1 MPMKYDALNLQVSG
15 FERIDDLYHYLKFA
29 YPEPKLQYRLIP
41 TSPPYLEEEIYDLAS
56 DRYLGLW
63 LDDCF
68 DFAGAD
74 DEVVGKLE
82 ALFGHYLK

>member
-1 MPMKYDALNLQVSG
+1 MPITFDRESLQVEG
-15 FERIDDLYHYLKFA
+15 FERLEDLYHYLKFA
-29 YPEPKLQYRLIP
+29 YPKPQRQYRLIP
-41 TSPPYLEEEIYDLAS
+41 TSPPNLEQEIYDLET
-56 DRYLGLW
+56 DRFLGLW

-74 DEVVGKLE
+74 DEVVNKLE